1 MKVLHT
7 SAVAADEIDALGHL
21 NVRYY
26 MSRAQAAN
34 RAMLDHLGLTPGALD
49 SLGARLVQADS
60 YTRYHREQFEGA
72 KLTVRG
78 GVLEVG
84 RGTLRAYFEIDN
96 DAKGEVAASFILV
109 MALVD
114 RATRAPLALPD
125 TVVAA
130 TAGLMTELPAHGQPR
145 TVDLGTPRLDVSYEA
160 VAARLGDEIADP
172 MSRRM
177 EATIAAEDCDD
188 HGFLNDGEDMM
199 FGMLRNMRPID
210 DGRPQLQQWG
220 PPTFTTDEGHRFG
233 WASLETRIVRLA
245 QPRAGDRV
253 CSISAEIGLHDKV
266 RHSRR
271 WMFNMTDG
279 QLVSMNDNIALAL
292 DLDARRPIA
301 IPPSLRDQLERRHM
315 PEFA

>member
-1 MKVLHT
+1 MKLLHT
-7 SAVAADEIDALGHL
+7 SVVTADEIDALGHL

-34 RAMLDHLGLTPGALD
+34 RALLHELGLGPDALD
-49 SLGARLVQADS
+49 ALGARLVQADS
-60 YTRYHREQFEGA
+60 YTRYHREQFKDA
-72 KLTVRG
+72 VLTVRG

-84 RGTLRAYFEIDN
+84 RGTLRAYFEVDN
-96 DAKGEVAASFILV
+96 DAKGEVAASFIIV
-109 MALVD
+109 MALAD
-114 RATRAPLALPD
+114 RATRAPLSLPD

-130 TAGLMTELPAHGQPR
+130 TAGLTTELPAHGQPR
-145 TVDLGTPRLDVSYEA
+145 TVDLGTPRLDITYEA
-160 VAARLGDEIADP
+160 LAARLGEEIADP

-177 EATIAAEDCDD
+177 EATIAAEDCDE
-188 HGFLNDGEDMM
+188 HGFLSDGEDMM
-199 FGMLRNMRPID
+199 FGMLRNMRPVD

-233 WASLETRIVRLA
+233 WASMETRIVRVA
-245 QPRAGDRV
+245 QPRAGDEV
-253 CSISAEIGLHDKV
+253 CSIGAEIGLHDKV

-271 WMFNMTDG
+271 WMFNMTTG
-279 QLVSMNDNIALAL
+279 QVVSMNDNIALAL

-301 IPPSLRDQLERRHM
+301 IPPSLRSQLQKRHL